1 MILFTQNTTESVSKM
16 RGANLGMQSILVNWL
31 SIRLWEEIE
40 SRQVQ
45 PMSRKMEV
53 RSAADMRKTQP
64 LHTTHKCSY

>member
-53 RSAADMRKTQP
+53 RSAADM
-64 LHTTHKCSY
+64 